1 MGFGGFAVADV
12 VMVILIGVSAVFG
25 LVRGLIREVLSL
37 VIWISALVL
46 GIAFAKP
53 LAGVLGLDL
62 STGLQTAIG
71 FAIVFVAVL
80 VGGALVQRFL
90 GGLVAS
96 TGLTGT
102 DRTLGLVFG
111 TVRGAAVVLV
121 ALILLRPFAESR
133 AWWSESVVAPPL
145 LTFEN
150 EVIELFDLIMDA
162 ASGPAG
168 VAPQEPSPTG
178 TAFCPSPS
186 RPTILPVF
194 AALAV
199 NTERLPGR
207 HADETGTSIKT
218 VPRAHW
224 FVARA
229 QPLTVRRDPRCV
241 V

>member
-1 MGFGGFAVADV
+1 MGVGGFAVADV
-12 VMVILIGVSAVFG
+12 VMVILIGVSAVLG

-53 LAGVLGLDL
+53 VAGVLGLDL
-62 STGLQTAIG
+62 SIGLQTAIG

-133 AWWSESVVAPPL
+133 AWWAESMIAPPL
-145 LTFEN
+145 LNFEN

-162 ASGPAG
+162 ASGPTG
-168 VAPQEPSPTG
+168 VVPQESSPTG

-186 RPTILPVF
+186 HPSTRPVF
-194 AALAV
+194 AALAAKSD
-199 NTERLPGR
+199 RLLGR
-207 HADETGTSIKT
+207 HANETEAFIET

-224 FVARA
+224 TVARA
-229 QPLTVRRDPRCV
+229 QPLTVRRDSRCV